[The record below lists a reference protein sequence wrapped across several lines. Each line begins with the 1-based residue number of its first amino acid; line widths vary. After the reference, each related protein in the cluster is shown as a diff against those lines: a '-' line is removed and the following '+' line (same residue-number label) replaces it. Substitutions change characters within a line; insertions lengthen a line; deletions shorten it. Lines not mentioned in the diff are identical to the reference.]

1 MKSYPLRAGWGRV
14 DVTPTESVP
23 LHGYGNTERRM
34 SQGNLD
40 TLYVTCI
47 AFTDEQENT
56 VLLYTM
62 DQLLTPRPVWEAA
75 AQELSR
81 RYGIPTS
88 AVIIASTHTHS
99 GPDMYQPLAES
110 SARYRQVVAD
120 ALLTAADQAMA
131 DRKPASLEIGR
142 THTEGMNFVRSYFM
156 GDHTVAGD
164 NMGNFVDNE
173 VWDHA
178 TKPDT
183 EVQLIKVVREG
194 GKDILMVNW
203 QVHAKLAST
212 ADTELGRA
220 RRPYASA
227 DLIGV
232 CRDAVEE
239 ETDLLFA
246 FFLGGAGNLNPLS
259 RIPEEN
265 PVLDHLVYGRELAKV
280 VVAGLDQLKPM
291 ATDGPVASKDSVLRG
306 RCNHTEDH
314 LAEKAREIAAMWQ
327 KDNNYRQC
335 KAAGEPY
342 GIHSPYHALL
352 ILRKLRYP
360 IQKPMPLTQ
369 YYPSRISGFIAFAL
383 TFVYSYTVARPL
395 SNETAQNILQSAG
408 ICGVIYLI
416 FFGYIALLMVSRV
429 YFRLPKAVGMLLT
442 IFICMTLS
450 YIPIML
456 GFAYISTG
464 LHEALDARMSG
475 QK

>member
-1 MKSYPLRAGWGRV
+1 MESYPLLAGWGRV

-40 TLYVTCI
+40 NLYVTCI

-75 AQELSR
+75 AKELSQ

-120 ALLTAADQAMA
+120 ALLTAAEQAMA
-131 DRKPASLEIGR
+131 DRKPAALEVGR
-142 THTEGMNFVRSYFM
+142 THTEGLNFVRSYFM

-164 NMGNFVDNE
+164 NMGSFTDST

-212 ADTELGRA
+212 NDSELGRA

-291 ATDGPVASKDSVLRG
+291 ATTGPVASKDSVLRG

-352 ILRKLRYP
+352 ILRKLGMGRYENIDVAAARVGGLGFAVVP
-360 IQKPMPLTQ
+360 FEYFDTNSKDINVSSPFEMTFVLSCANG
-369 YYPSRISGFIAFAL
+369 YINYIPSRIGFNYGCYEAD
-383 TFVYSYTVARPL
+383 SCR
-395 SNETAQNILQSAG
+395 
-408 ICGVIYLI
+408 
-416 FFGYIALLMVSRV
+416 
-429 YFRLPKAVGMLLT
+429 
-442 IFICMTLS
+442 
-450 YIPIML
+450 YIPGTAELMADRIL
-456 GFAYISTG
+456 E
-464 LHEALDARMSG
+464 LLDEMNEQA
-475 QK
+475 